1 MLLWKHPSLG
11 ELYLCI
17 QVEEFVSEFAESSEG
32 KSGFTVRVSSA
43 LYHSQK
49 TVVTL
54 DKTADTIRVN
64 ARRSDAFDVFHTRF
78 YAGANPYLNAGALV
92 FDLALT
98 GNTPPLGLKDYAAIV
113 GDRYPSLRGHHQ
125 SYAHLFACTAA
136 EVGKLDM
143 DLHLDRWSV
152 QSREQGDRIAVAALH
167 QRTARAVVYCVWDWI
182 EAITKGE
189 SFNLDDQIEVI
200 QQLFRQSVY
209 GGPTVYALLR
219 TAAEKGIPTFYL
231 WEEGLMQYGYGKH
244 LVRGAA
250 TTFDTDSHL
259 DSDFTTRKDDCKSFL
274 AELGFP
280 VPRGEV
286 LRSFKEAGAAA
297 DRIGYPVAVKP
308 VAGHKGIGVT
318 AAVQDDDE
326 LEVAFGRA
334 VEAIPEAEPVRVIV
348 ERSISGKDYRIL
360 CVNGRFVAAM
370 ERRPAFVSGDGQST
384 ITDLIDQ
391 ENRSL
396 ARSDTPTSPLGKII
410 KDEAMERFLQEQGL
424 SQESVLERDRVVYL
438 RKVANLSAGGLGI
451 DATRTIH
458 QDNIILA
465 QDIAQHFRLTCL
477 GVDVI
482 SPDLARSWKEGN
494 FGIIEINAAPGI
506 SMHLRPAIGE
516 PVDVTSRILETFFE
530 DAASA
535 RVPILTFNRIAADD
549 IKDLIDH
556 ILLQH
561 PHWTIGAVCEE
572 GIFVNRAQKVLNRDY
587 NTNLLSLLRNP
598 RLDLLIAE
606 YPEAVLER
614 DGLFY
619 DGSNLVVLEE
629 PTEIELTLQN
639 SLLEDATIVIR
650 QGNTVTIRKQ
660 GLVEQFELGS
670 NEPFARIYTTELA
683 SLLE

>member
-1 MLLWKHPSLG
+1 MERCLGFPQAVSLHHS
-11 ELYLCI
+11 
-17 QVEEFVSEFAESSEG
+17 FR
-32 KSGFTVRVSSA
+32 KSVVISDKASDTVR
-43 LYHSQK
+43 
-49 TVVTL
+49 
-54 DKTADTIRVN
+54 IN
-64 ARRSDAFDVFHTRF
+64 ARRSDTFDVFHTRF
-78 YAGANPYLNAGALV
+78 YGGANPYLNAGAFV

-98 GNTPPLGLKDYAAIV
+98 GNTPPLALEDYAAIV
-113 GDRYPSLRGHHQ
+113 GARYSSLKGHFQ
-125 SYAHLFACTAA
+125 SYAHLFAQTAA

-152 QSREQGDRIAVAALH
+152 QQLQQRDRIAVQALH

-189 SFNLDDQIEVI
+189 AFNLDDQIEVI

-219 TAAEKGIPTFYL
+219 TAADRGIPTFYL
-231 WEEGLMQYGYGKH
+231 WEEGLMQYGYGKN
-244 LVRGAA
+244 LVRGVA

-286 LRSFKEAGAAA
+286 LRSLKDAVVAA
-297 DRIGYPVAVKP
+297 DRVGYPVAVKP

-318 AAVQDDDE
+318 AAVQDEAE
-326 LEVAFGRA
+326 LAVAFGRA

-370 ERRPAFVSGDGQST
+370 ERRPAYVTGDGQST
-384 ITDLIDQ
+384 IAALIDR

-410 KDEAMERFLQEQGL
+410 QDEAMERFLQEQEL
-424 SQESVLERDRVVYL
+424 TQESVLERDRVVYL

-451 DATRTIH
+451 DATRAIH

-482 SPDLARSWKEGN
+482 SPDLSRSWKEGN

-530 DAASA
+530 DSASA
-535 RVPILTFNRIAADD
+535 RIPILTFNQISADA

-561 PHWTIGAVCEE
+561 PHWTIGAVCQA
-572 GIFVNRAQKVLNRDY
+572 GIFVNRAQKVVNKDY

-614 DGLFY
+614 DGMFY
-619 DGSNLVVLEE
+619 NGSDLVVLEQ
-629 PTEIELTLQN
+629 PTPTELTLQN
-639 SLLEDATIVIR
+639 SLLEDGTIVIK
-650 QGNTVTIRKQ
+650 QDNTVTIRKQ
-660 GLVEQFELGS
+660 GLVEQFELGPA
-670 NEPFARIYTTELA
+670 EPFARIYTTELV
-683 SLLE
+683 SLLG